1 MANVSSATELYAHA
15 IAMERES
22 VKQYRELAARMR
34 DVGHE
39 ALAELLASFAQFESE
54 HLRVLERRT
63 ADLELPKVVPS
74 TLFRLDVAGAL
85 APRQVLAAV
94 LEAERRAH
102 AFFETIVIT
111 AADPALRNLARELA
125 LEEAE
130 HIAVIEKL
138 A

>member
-1 MANVSSATELYAHA
+1 
-15 IAMERES
+15 MERES
-22 VKQYRELAARMR
+22 ARQYRELAARMR
-34 DVGHE
+34 ELGHE
-39 ALAELLASFAQFESE
+39 ALAELLASFAQFEAD
-54 HLRVLERRT
+54 HLRALERR
-63 ADLELPKVVPS
+63 AAGMELPPVVPS

-102 AFFETIVIT
+102 AFFETIVFT

-138 A
+138 G

>member
-1 MANVSSATELYAHA
+1 LSVVSSAAQLYAHA

-22 VKQYRELAARMR
+22 VRQYRELAARMR
-34 DVGHE
+34 DLGHE

-54 HLRVLERRT
+54 HLRALERRT
-63 ADLELPKVVPS
+63 AGLELPPVQPA
-74 TLFRLDVAGAL
+74 TLLSLDVAGAL

-94 LEAERRAH
+94 LAAERRAH

-130 HIAVIEKL
+130 HIAVIERL